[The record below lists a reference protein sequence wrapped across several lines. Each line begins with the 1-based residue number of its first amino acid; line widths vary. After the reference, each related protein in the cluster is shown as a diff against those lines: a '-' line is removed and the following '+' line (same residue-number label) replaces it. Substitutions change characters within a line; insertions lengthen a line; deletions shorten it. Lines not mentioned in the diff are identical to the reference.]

1 MPDFRTK
8 SPLQR
13 LSNRR
18 RPCQTIGVTILRH
31 DFINNIAFMEIAL
44 FKNRLV
50 PVGVFQRQKTA
61 PSEQA
66 TCPACGENL
75 FISAANSMVKTASFN
90 HYVHPDE
97 DSRCSLSYQYHPT
110 YSWLK
115 NVPQELSTERAAL
128 LKHEFF
134 QAENLRRAFTFLT
147 SLTGKGA
154 VTSPVFSLLLRK
166 ADEFGIWRYSG
177 LPVWAVPYIL
187 LTFIDFVVRP
197 TAKPVFVLR
206 FIVEKPPRS
215 KLTTTW
221 LQPGQCKLAKYFVNK
236 GKANKLFGAAGAGK
250 APLVPVRNPNPL
262 TFSEEEFK
270 RITADTSWIGDGLN
284 HLLEEMQME
293 PEQGGANGNADEP
306 TTAVLS
312 HAVKPSSTHKDTTR
326 QKPGH
331 SPTAATAVTS
341 PTYSVGPDSG
351 AIRQNSDAGVA
362 VRALRPAYQK
372 PTTPEISRPKVRPI
386 PPSISSTS
394 PLLPLSPPVLPL
406 KPLLPPQ
413 SLPTEPSS
421 VANVPAQAA
430 KTLVPPKPVQ
440 PRSSVFPPQSAPVP
454 KQVPAQEG
462 LRSVLVK
469 LAKWFFS

>member
-8 SPLQR
+8 RPLQR
-13 LSNRR
+13 LLNRR
-18 RPCQTIGVTILRH
+18 RPCQTIGVTILRS
-31 DFINNIAFMEIAL
+31 DFINNIVFMEIAL

-75 FISAANSMVKTASFN
+75 FVSAANSMVKTASFN
-90 HYVHPDE
+90 HYAHPDE

-115 NVPQELSTERAAL
+115 NVPQELSAERAAL
-128 LKHEFF
+128 LRHEFF
-134 QAENLRRAFTFLT
+134 QTENLRRAFTFLT

-236 GKANKLFGAAGAGK
+236 GKANKLFGAAAAGK
-250 APLVPVRNPNPL
+250 APRGPARNPNPL

-293 PEQGGANGNADEP
+293 PEHGGANGDVDEP
-306 TTAVLS
+306 TAAVLS
-312 HAVKPSSTHKDTTR
+312 HAVKPASTHKDTSR
-326 QKPGH
+326 QTPGH
-331 SPTAATAVTS
+331 PPTAATAAT
-341 PTYSVGPDSG
+341 TTHSVGPGSG

-362 VRALRPAYQK
+362 VRALRPASQK
-372 PTTPEISRPKVRPI
+372 PTAPEISRPKARPI

-394 PLLPLSPPVLPL
+394 PPLPLSPPPLPL
-406 KPLLPPQ
+406 KPPLPPQ

-421 VANVPAQAA
+421 VADVPAQAA
-430 KTLVPPKPVQ
+430 KTSVPSKPVQ
-440 PRSSVFPPQSAPVP
+440 PRSSVLPPQSAPVP
-454 KQVPAQEG
+454 KQNPAQGG